1 MLGQWRMVC
10 NCQNACEP
18 GQGLGCKL
26 TNLFGTI
33 ESIEIKATP
42 VAPVTSTKKHT
53 WLPVLTVLFLISY
66 AIMTL
71 LIVEQGQ
78 TIESQRALIRE
89 LFRDST
95 ELSATKIRDQ
105 RAARDSQLS
114 QNPSSQTPAVQA
126 PSTQAPSIHAP
137 STQAQTKQAPSTQ
150 VEPQHRAQNQV
161 KPKYQV
167 PSKPASDLADKAR
180 TLITI

>member
-1 MLGQWRMVC
+1 MPACQGQR
-10 NCQNACEP
+10 
-18 GQGLGCKL
+18 LGCKL
-26 TNLFGTI
+26 TSLFGTI

-42 VAPVTSTKKHT
+42 VAPITVTKKHT
-53 WLPVLTVLFLISY
+53 WLPVLTVLFLVSY

-78 TIESQRALIRE
+78 TIESQRALIRD
-89 LFRDST
+89 LFQDST
-95 ELSATKIRDQ
+95 ALSATKLKAQ
-105 RAARDSQLS
+105 QEARAAQLAQQA
-114 QNPSSQTPAVQA
+114 QNPS
-126 PSTQAPSIHAP
+126 TQEPNVHAP

-150 VEPQHRAQNQV
+150 VEPQRRAENQV
-161 KPKYQV
+161 KPRYQV

>member
-1 MLGQWRMVC
+1 M
-10 NCQNACEP
+10 
-18 GQGLGCKL
+18 GCKL

-42 VAPVTSTKKHT
+42 VVPTPAKKQS
-53 WLPVLTVLFLISY
+53 WLPVLTVLFLVSY

-95 ELSATKIRDQ
+95 ELSATKMKAQ
-105 RAARDSQLS
+105 AAQLA
-114 QNPSSQTPAVQA
+114 QNPSSQTPSV
-126 PSTQAPSIHAP
+126 HAP

-161 KPKYQV
+161 KPKYQL
-167 PSKPASDLADKAR
+167 PSKPASDLMDKAR

>member
-1 MLGQWRMVC
+1 
-10 NCQNACEP
+10 
-18 GQGLGCKL
+18 L

-42 VAPVTSTKKHT
+42 VVPTPAKKQS
-53 WLPVLTVLFLISY
+53 WLPVLTVLFLVSY

-95 ELSATKIRDQ
+95 ELSATKMKAQ
-105 RAARDSQLS
+105 AAQLA
-114 QNPSSQTPAVQA
+114 QNPSSQTPSV
-126 PSTQAPSIHAP
+126 HAP

-161 KPKYQV
+161 KPKYQL
-167 PSKPASDLADKAR
+167 PSKPASDLMDKAR